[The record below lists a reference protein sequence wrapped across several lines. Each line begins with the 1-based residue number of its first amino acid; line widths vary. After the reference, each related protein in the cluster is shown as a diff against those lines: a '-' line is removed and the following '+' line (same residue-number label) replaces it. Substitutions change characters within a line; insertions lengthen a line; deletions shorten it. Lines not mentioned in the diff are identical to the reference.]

1 MKKPFTKTV
10 SSVLLFAALGI
21 TAQNEKKLHNITF
34 KENKGQVCDQFYNP
48 RPDVLFSGN
57 ANGLTYHLLSNGLSY
72 QLHKADSWITEEDAK
87 TRIKNKVAESYTI
100 YRVDISWLNS
110 NRNAAIVK
118 GSALEG
124 HDNYYLQQCPNGAT
138 SVKSYEEIT
147 YKNIY
152 DGIDLKWY
160 EKNKQLE
167 YDFIIN
173 PNADLSQIRLEIKGA
188 QKLSISKNGELLIK
202 TPLGT
207 IIEKA
212 PIAFQSGKKIA
223 AEWELKNN
231 VLSFKIAN
239 YNHNLPLIIDPAA
252 RLWGTYYGGAGAGSE
267 RSNFCTSDINGN
279 VYIGGQTTSNVGTQI
294 ATVGSHQSTLA
305 GGNDAYIAFFNNSG
319 VRLWGTYYGGTGGE
333 VGQSSATFSNTFVY
347 FSGFTTTTGTV
358 LATAG
363 SHQLNYGGGINDAFL
378 VKLNSANGTRV
389 WGTYY
394 GGTGVDKAYGCATDA
409 VDNVYLC
416 GETTGSTGTTIAT
429 PSAQQ
434 PTTNIATAAFLA
446 KFNSSGVRQWGTYY
460 GGHSNIEVAFA
471 CTNDGLG
478 NVFLCGYTASNTST
492 LIASPASHQPI
503 VGGAQDG
510 FLAKFNSATGVR
522 IWGTYY
528 GGVFGDRAYSCSAD
542 ASGNIY
548 LGGFADSNTGTVIA
562 TPGSHQSIGNTNNG
576 YLVKFD
582 NAGVRQWG
590 TYYSAPS
597 GGEVVYST
605 SIDASGNIYIAGQT
619 ASQTGTAIAT
629 PFSHQEIGGGAG
641 FTDAFLAKFNSSGVR
656 QWGTYYGGVDSEVG
670 YCAAGLNSEVY
681 LAGYSKS
688 PTSTL
693 IATPGSHQSTFGGG
707 TEDAFVTKL
716 YDCQN
721 IASSIAGSTNICV
734 GQTTTIT
741 YSGAGFTT
749 YTWTAGPNTN
759 SIAVSPTTTTNYT
772 VTASTSTAQCK
783 YPFVVTV
790 SVNPVPSTTVTASSN
805 SICSGNT
812 VTLTAS
818 GATTYSWSN
827 SSTLTAISV
836 SPNISTT
843 YTAIGYNGICANSKT
858 ISINVTPTPTVFI
871 SSTNYTLCSGNTASL
886 LASGAATYSWVNG
899 PPTASFAATPTAA
912 TVYSVIGTTS
922 LCSTTSTLS
931 IGYIVT
937 PTISINSSAL
947 VICPGGSVTL
957 SIVGA
962 ASTYSWNTGPTTTS
976 IVVSPSSNTTYTAA
990 GFNSICYGL
999 ATTTIAVS
1007 NSITVSASAS
1017 NPTICTGES
1026 TTITTTGAATY
1037 TWSTGSNST
1046 SIVVN
1051 PTTTTSY
1058 SVSGQNGSCSGN
1070 ASISIVVDPCTGIKE
1085 NNGDVYFLIYPNP
1098 SNQIVN
1104 IEVEN
1109 ISGLQ
1114 IIDVIGKIVLETKL
1128 QNLNNTINISHLSN
1142 GVYYFKLKQ
1151 GDVTAVKKIVKQ

>member
-1 MKKPFTKTV
+1 MKKLFTHSV
-10 SSVLLFAALGI
+10 SCALLFASPTIL
-21 TAQNEKKLHNITF
+21 AQDQTLNF
-34 KENKGQVCDQFYNP
+34 KENKGQVCDQFYKP
-48 RPDVLFSGN
+48 RPDVLFSGQN
-57 ANGLTYHLLSNGLSY
+57 KGLTYHLLNNGISY
-72 QLHKADSWITEEDAK
+72 QLNKVDSWRTEEDTK
-87 TRIKNKVAESYTI
+87 TLTKYQIPNEYTI
-100 YRVDISWLNS
+100 YRIDINWLNS
-110 NRNAAIVK
+110 NKNSTIIK
-118 GSALEG
+118 GDALAG

-138 SVKSYEEIT
+138 EVKSYKNIT

-160 EKNKQLE
+160 EKENQLE

-173 PNADLSQIRLEIKGA
+173 PNADLSQIKIEMKGA

-212 PIAFQSGKKIA
+212 PIAFQSGKIIA
-223 AEWELKNN
+223 SEWELKNN

-305 GGNDAYIAFFNNSG
+305 GGNDAYIAFLNNSG

-347 FSGFTTTTGTV
+347 FSGFTTSTGTV

-394 GGTGVDKAYGCATDA
+394 GGAGVDKAYGCATDA
-409 VDNVYLC
+409 ADNVYLC
-416 GETTGSTGTTIAT
+416 GETTGSTGTSIAT

-492 LIASPASHQPI
+492 LIASPGSHQPI

-528 GGVFGDRAYSCSAD
+528 GGVFGDRANTCTSD

-548 LGGFADSNTGTVIA
+548 LGGSADSNTGTVIA
-562 TPGSHQSIGNTNNG
+562 TSGSHQSSGNTNNG
-576 YLVKFD
+576 FLAKFD

-590 TYYSAPS
+590 TYYSSTS
-597 GGEVVYST
+597 GGDVVYST
-605 SIDASGNIYIAGQT
+605 STDAAGNVYIAGQT
-619 ASQTGTAIAT
+619 GAQSGTNIAT
-629 PFSHQEIGGGAG
+629 PFSHQDTPGGP
-641 FTDAFLAKFNSSGVR
+641 FTTTDAFLAKFNSSGIR
-656 QWGTYYGGVDSEVG
+656 QWGTYYGGVDNEVG
-670 YCAAGLNSEVY
+670 YCAVGLNSEVY
-681 LAGYSKS
+681 LAGYTKTT
-688 PTSTL
+688 TSTL
-693 IATPGSHQSTFGGG
+693 IATPGSHQTTFGGG

-721 IASSIAGSTNICV
+721 IASSITGSTNICM

-741 YSGAGFTT
+741 YSGTGFTS

-759 SIAVSPTTTTNYT
+759 SIAVSPTITTNYT
-772 VTASTSTAQCK
+772 VTASTSTSQCK
-783 YPFVVTV
+783 YPYIVTV
-790 SVNPVPSTTVTASSN
+790 SVSSVPSTTLTTSSN

-812 VTLTAS
+812 VILTAS

-827 SSTLTAISV
+827 SSTASAITVTLSAT
-836 SPNISTT
+836 SF
-843 YTAIGYNGICANSKT
+843 YTVTGYNGICANSKT
-858 ISINVTPTPTVFI
+858 VSINVTPTPTVSI
-871 SSTNYTLCSGNTASL
+871 SSTNYTLCSGNTATL
-886 LASGAATYSWVNG
+886 LASGASSFAWVNG
-899 PPTASFAATPTAA
+899 PTTASYVATPTAA
-912 TVYSVIGTTS
+912 TVYSVIGTS
-922 LCSTTSTLS
+922 LSCTALSTLS

-937 PTISINSSAL
+937 PSISISASL
-947 VICPGGSVTL
+947 GTICPSGSTTL
-957 SIVGA
+957 TIIGS
-962 ASTYSWNTGPTTTS
+962 ASSYSWNTGPTNTS
-976 IVVSPSSNTTYTAA
+976 IAVSPTVTTTYTAA
-990 GFNSICYGL
+990 GFNSLCYGL
-999 ATTTIAVS
+999 ATTTITVS
-1007 NSITVSASAS
+1007 NNITVLASS
-1017 NPTICTGES
+1017 SSPSICSGES
-1026 TTITTTGAATY
+1026 VTLTANGASSY
-1037 TWSTGSNST
+1037 TWDTGSNNASF
-1046 SIVVN
+1046 VVN
-1051 PTTTTSY
+1051 PTVTTTY
-1058 SVSGQNGSCSGN
+1058 SVNGVNGTCSGTANVTVIVN
-1070 ASISIVVDPCTGIKE
+1070 ACTGIHE
-1085 NNGDVYFLIYPNP
+1085 NNNSINYSIYPNP
-1098 SNQIVN
+1098 TIERVTILIMKRANLTITDMLGKLIREIELKEGTNSVN
-1104 IEVEN
+1104 IEE
-1109 ISGLQ
+1109 
-1114 IIDVIGKIVLETKL
+1114 
-1128 QNLNNTINISHLSN
+1128 LSD
-1142 GVYYFKLKQ
+1142 GVYYFNIKQ
-1151 GDVTAVKKIVKQ
+1151 SGNSVTKKIIKQ

>member
-1 MKKPFTKTV
+1 MKNLITHSF
-10 SSVLLFAALGI
+10 SCALFFVTSTI
-21 TAQNEKKLHNITF
+21 FAQNQTLNF

-48 RPDVLFSGN
+48 RPDVLFSGQN
-57 ANGLTYHLLSNGLSY
+57 KGLTYHLLNNGISY
-72 QLHKADSWITEEDAK
+72 QLNKVDSWRTEEDTK
-87 TRIKNKVAESYTI
+87 TLTKHNVASEYTI
-100 YRVDISWLNS
+100 YRIDINWLNS
-110 NRNAAIVK
+110 NKGAAILK
-118 GSALEG
+118 GEALPG
-124 HDNYYLQQCPNGAT
+124 HDNYYVQQCPNGAT
-138 SVKSYEEIT
+138 NVKSYKNIT

-160 EKNKQLE
+160 ENNDQLE
-167 YDFIIN
+167 YDFIVK
-173 PNADLSQIRLEIKGA
+173 PNADLNQIKLEVNGA
-188 QKLSISKNGELLIK
+188 QKLSISKNGELVIK

-207 IIEKA
+207 IVEKA
-212 PIAFQSGKKIA
+212 PVAFQSGKIIA
-223 AEWELKNN
+223 SEWELKNN

-239 YNHNLPLIIDPAA
+239 YDHSLPLIIDPAA
-252 RLWGTYYGGAGAGSE
+252 RLWGTYYGGSGALNE

-333 VGQSSATFSNTFVY
+333 VAQASATFSNSFVY
-347 FSGFTTTTGTV
+347 FSGFTTSTGTV

-394 GGTGVDKAYGCATDA
+394 GGAGVDKAYGCATDA
-409 VDNVYLC
+409 ADNVYLC
-416 GETTGSTGTTIAT
+416 GETTGSTGTVIAT

-434 PTTNIATAAFLA
+434 PTTNIATAGFLA

-460 GGHSNIEVAFA
+460 GGHSNIEVGFSCA
-471 CTNDGLG
+471 NDALG
-478 NVFLCGYTASNTST
+478 NVFLCGYSASNTST
-492 LIASPASHQPI
+492 LIASPGSHQPI

-562 TPGSHQSIGNTNNG
+562 TSGSHQSNGNTNNG
-576 YLVKFD
+576 YLAKFD

-619 ASQTGTAIAT
+619 ASQSGTAIAT

-641 FTDAFLAKFNSSGVR
+641 FTDAFLAKFNPSGVR
-656 QWGTYYGGVDSEVG
+656 QWGTYYGGADSEVG
-670 YCAAGLNSEVY
+670 YGCAVGLNSEIY
-681 LAGYSKS
+681 LAGYTKT

-693 IATPGSHQSTFGGG
+693 IATPGSHQSAFGGG

-721 IASSIAGSTNICV
+721 IASSITGSTNICM

-741 YSGAGFTT
+741 YSGAGFTS

-783 YPFVVTV
+783 YPYIVTV
-790 SVNPVPSTTVTASSN
+790 SVSTVPSTTLTASSN

-827 SSTLTAISV
+827 TSTVSVINVTPTATSVYTLT
-836 SPNISTT
+836 
-843 YTAIGYNGICANSKT
+843 GYNGICANSKT
-858 ISINVTPTPTVFI
+858 VSINVTPTPTVFI
-871 SSTNYTLCSGNTASL
+871 SSTHYTLCSGTTASL
-886 LASGAATYSWVNG
+886 LAAGAATYSWVNG

-937 PTISINSSAL
+937 PTITINSSAL

-957 SIVGA
+957 SIVGS

-990 GFNSICYGL
+990 GFNSFCYGL
-999 ATTTIAVS
+999 ATTTISVS

-1046 SIVVN
+1046 SIVVS

-1058 SVSGQNGSCSGN
+1058 SVNGQNGSCSGN
-1070 ASISIVVDPCTGIKE
+1070 ASLSIVVDPCTGIKE
-1085 NNGDVYFLIYPNP
+1085 NKSEVHFLIYPNP
-1098 SNQIVN
+1098 SNEIVN
-1104 IEVEN
+1104 VNVEK

-1114 IIDVIGKIVLETKL
+1114 IIDMLGKIVLETKL

>member
-1 MKKPFTKTV
+1 MKKLFTKTV
-10 SSVLLFAALGI
+10 SSVLLFAALGLA
-21 TAQNEKKLHNITF
+21 AQNERKSQRITF
-34 KENKGQVCDQFYNP
+34 KENKGQVCDQFYKP
-48 RPDVLFSGN
+48 RPDVLFSGLSKN
-57 ANGLTYHLLSNGLSY
+57 LTYHLLSNGISY
-72 QLHKADSWITEEDAK
+72 QITKIDTWKIEEDPK
-87 TRIKNKVAESYTI
+87 TLTKNKLIDQYSI
-100 YRVDISWLNS
+100 YRTEIRWINS
-110 NRNAAIVK
+110 NANPIIEK
-118 GSALEG
+118 GEALEG

-138 SVKSYEEIT
+138 NVLNYKDIT

-152 DGIDLKWY
+152 NGIDLKWY
-160 EKNKQLE
+160 EKDSELE
-167 YDFIIN
+167 YDFIVS
-173 PNADLSQIRLEIKGA
+173 PYADVNQIKLEISGA
-188 QKLSISKNGELLIK
+188 KKLDISKNGELQIV
-202 TPLGT
+202 TPYGT

-212 PIAFQSGKKIA
+212 PIAFQSGKKIEA
-223 AEWELKNN
+223 QWAIKNN
-231 VLSFKIAN
+231 TAYFIIGN
-239 YNHNLPLIIDPAA
+239 YDHHLPLIIDPAA
-252 RLWGTYYGGAGAGSE
+252 RLWGTYYGSAGTVAE
-267 RSNFCTSDINGN
+267 ESNFCTSDLNGN
-279 VYIGGQTTSNVGTQI
+279 VFIGGRTGSNAQI
-294 ATVGSHQSTLA
+294 ATVGSHQTTMSGA
-305 GGNDAYIAFFNNSG
+305 NDAFIVLFNNSG
-319 VRLWGTYYGGTGGE
+319 VRLWGTYYGGATTENGLAC
-333 VGQSSATFSNTFVY
+333 ATFSNTFVY
-347 FSGFTTTTGTV
+347 LSGQTNSTGTV
-358 LATAG
+358 LATVG
-363 SHQLNYGGGINDAFL
+363 SHQTNQGGSFDAFL

-394 GGTGVDKAYGCATDA
+394 GGSGVDRTYGCTTDA
-409 VDNVYLC
+409 SDNIYIC
-416 GETTGSTGTTIAT
+416 GETVSTNGTVIAT
-429 PSAQQ
+429 SGAHQ
-434 PTTNIATAAFLA
+434 PTLTAAGAFLA
-446 KFNSSGVRQWGTYY
+446 KFNSTGVRQWGTYY
-460 GGHSNIEVAFA
+460 GDAGDIGTGLTIDNASNVIM
-471 CTNDGLG
+471 
-478 NVFLCGYTASNTST
+478 CGYSIANSSLIST
-492 LIASPASHQPI
+492 PGSHQPTY
-503 VGGAQDG
+503 GGSNDG
-510 FLAKFNSATGVR
+510 FLVKFNSAGVR
-522 IWGTYY
+522 QWATYY
-528 GGVFGDRAYSCSAD
+528 GGVFGDRALTCAFG
-542 ASGNIY
+542 SGGIY

-562 TPGSHQSIGNTNNG
+562 TAGSHQSNGNTNNG
-576 YLVKFD
+576 FLAKFD
-582 NAGVRQWG
+582 NAGIRQWG
-590 TYYSAPS
+590 TYYSSTS
-597 GGEVVYST
+597 GGDIVYAT
-605 SIDASGNIYIAGQT
+605 SIDATGNIYIAGK
-619 ASQTGTAIAT
+619 TGAQSGTNIAT
-629 PFSHQEIGGGAG
+629 PFSHQDTPGGP
-641 FTDAFLAKFNSSGVR
+641 FTTTDAFLAKFNSSGVR
-656 QWGTYYGGVDSEVG
+656 QWGTYYGGIDSEIG
-670 YCAAGLNSEVY
+670 YGCAVGLNSEIY
-681 LAGYSKS
+681 LAGQTKT

-693 IATPGSHQSTFGGG
+693 IATPGSHQPAFGGG
-707 TEDAFVTKL
+707 TDDAFVTKL

-721 IASSIAGSTNICV
+721 IASTITGSTNICA
-734 GQTTTIT
+734 GQSTTLT
-741 YSGAGFTT
+741 YSGSGFTT

-790 SVNPVPSTTVTASSN
+790 SVNLVPSTTIAASSN

-827 SSTLTAISV
+827 SSTLAAISV
-836 SPNISTT
+836 SPNTSTT

-899 PPTASFAATPTAA
+899 PNTASYAATPTAA

-937 PTISINSSAL
+937 PTITINSSAL

-976 IVVSPSSNTTYTAA
+976 IVVSPSSNTTYIAA

-1007 NSITVSASAS
+1007 NSITVSASVS
-1017 NPTICTGES
+1017 NPTICAGES

-1046 SIVVN
+1046 SIVVS

-1070 ASISIVVDPCTGIKE
+1070 ASLSIVVDPCTGIKE

-1114 IIDVIGKIVLETKL
+1114 IIDVLGKIVFEGKL
-1128 QNLNNTINISHLSN
+1128 QKLNNTINISNLSN
-1142 GVYYFKLKQ
+1142 GVYYFKIKQ
-1151 GDVTAVKKIVKQ
+1151 GDANSTRKIIKQ

>member
-1 MKKPFTKTV
+1 MKKLFTKTV
-10 SSVLLFAALGI
+10 SGVLLFAALGLV
-21 TAQNEKKLHNITF
+21 AQNNKKSQGITF

-48 RPDVLFSGN
+48 RPDVLFSGYTG
-57 ANGLTYHLLSNGLSY
+57 GLTYHLLSNGLSY
-72 QLHKADSWITEEDAK
+72 QINKVNSWRTEEDFK
-87 TRIKNKVAESYTI
+87 THEKLRVVDKSTV

-110 NRNAAIVK
+110 NKNVFIEK
-118 GSALEG
+118 GKALEG
-124 HDNYYLQQCPNGAT
+124 YENYYLQQCPNGAT
-138 SVKSYEEIT
+138 NVKSYEAIT

-152 DGIDLKWY
+152 NGIDLKWY

-173 PNADLSQIRLEIKGA
+173 PNASVEQIKLEIKGA
-188 QKLSISKNGELLIK
+188 EKLSINKKGELLIK

-212 PIAFQSGKKIA
+212 PIAYQSGENVDV
-223 AEWELKNN
+223 EWTLQNN
-231 VLSFKIAN
+231 TVGFSVGS
-239 YNHNLPLIIDPAA
+239 YNHNFPLVIDPVV
-252 RLWGTYYGGAGAGSE
+252 RMWGTYYGGGPATTFE
-267 RSNFCTSDINGN
+267 RSTFCESDVNGN
-279 VYIGGQTTSNVGTQI
+279 VFMGGITGTGTGTVI
-294 ATVGSHQSTLA
+294 ATVGPHQSVL
-305 GGNDAYIAFFNNSG
+305 GGA
-319 VRLWGTYYGGTGGE
+319 V
-333 VGQSSATFSNTFVY
+333 
-347 FSGFTTTTGTV
+347 
-358 LATAG
+358 
-363 SHQLNYGGGINDAFL
+363 DAFITL
-378 VKLNSANGTRV
+378 FNSA
-389 WGTYY
+389 
-394 GGTGVDKAYGCATDA
+394 
-409 VDNVYLC
+409 
-416 GETTGSTGTTIAT
+416 
-429 PSAQQ
+429 
-434 PTTNIATAAFLA
+434 
-446 KFNSSGVRQWGTYY
+446 GVRQWGTYY
-460 GGHSNIEVAFA
+460 GGTTADQGLSAATFSN
-471 CTNDGLG
+471 
-478 NVFLCGYTASNTST
+478 NVVYLSGFTAATGT
-492 LIASPASHQPI
+492 LLATAGSHQPLY
-503 VGGAQDG
+503 GGGTYDA
-510 FLAKFNSATGVR
+510 FLVKLNSTNGTR

-528 GGVFGDRAYSCSAD
+528 GGSGNDLINSCTTDAAGDVYVCGETTGSSNTVIATAAAHQPTNGGGTDAFLVKFNSNGVRQWGTFYGGLSSNDVGRSCSAD
-542 ASGNIY
+542 GFGNIFMAGITDSPNNISTASAHQPTANGAQEGFLVKFNSTTGVRSWGTYYGGQYVDRAYTCITDATGNIY
-548 LGGFADSNTGTVIA
+548 LAGSADSHTGTVIA
-562 TPGSHQSIGNTNNG
+562 TPGSHQSVG
-576 YLVKFD
+576 YLSSGNGFLAKFD
-582 NAGVRQWG
+582 NAGVRQWA
-590 TYYSAPS
+590 TYYSDVV
-597 GGEVVYST
+597 GGAHIYS
-605 SIDASGNIYIAGQT
+605 SKLDAFGNIYVSGQT
-619 ASQTGTAIAT
+619 ASIADVIT
-629 PFSHQEIGGGAG
+629 PNSHQVVSGGGN
-641 FTDAFLAKFNSSGVR
+641 DAFLAKFNPAGVR
-656 QWGTYYGGVDSEVG
+656 QWGTFYGGSGNEGPG
-670 YCAAGLNSEVY
+670 YCAIGVNSEIY
-681 LAGYSKS
+681 LSGY
-688 PTSTL
+688 TSTSGGTA
-693 IATPGSHQSTFGGG
+693 IATVGSHQPIYG
-707 TEDAFVTKL
+707 TGNEDAFLAKL

-721 IASSIAGSTNICV
+721 IASTITGSTNICM

-805 SICSGNT
+805 SVCSGNT

-827 SSTLTAISV
+827 SSTTTVISV
-836 SPNISTT
+836 SPTTTTT
-843 YTAIGYNGICANSKT
+843 YTAIGYNGICADTKT

-899 PPTASFAATPTAA
+899 PTTASFAATPTAA

-922 LCSTTSTLS
+922 LCSTTSTFS

-937 PTISINSSAL
+937 PTITINSSAL

-999 ATTTIAVS
+999 ATTTISVS

-1046 SIVVN
+1046 SIVVS

-1058 SVSGQNGSCSGN
+1058 SVNGQNGSCSGN
-1070 ASISIVVDPCTGIKE
+1070 ASVSIVVDPCTGIKE
-1085 NNGDVYFLIYPNP
+1085 NNSDVYFLIYPNP
-1098 SNQIVN
+1098 SNEIVN
-1104 IEVEN
+1104 INVEK

-1114 IIDVIGKIVLETKL
+1114 IIDVLGKIVLETKL

-1142 GVYYFKLKQ
+1142 GIYYFKIKQ
-1151 GDVTAVKKIVKQ
+1151 GDANAIKKIIKQ